1 MQAQRI
7 KKKREINKEI
17 IKMKIKKKI
26 MIQKLLETKQRVK
39 KLEAMKN

>member
-7 KKKREINKEI
+7 KEKKEMNEEI
-17 IKMKIKKKI
+17 IKIETKKKI
-26 MIQKLLETKQRVK
+26 MIQKLLEAKQRVK